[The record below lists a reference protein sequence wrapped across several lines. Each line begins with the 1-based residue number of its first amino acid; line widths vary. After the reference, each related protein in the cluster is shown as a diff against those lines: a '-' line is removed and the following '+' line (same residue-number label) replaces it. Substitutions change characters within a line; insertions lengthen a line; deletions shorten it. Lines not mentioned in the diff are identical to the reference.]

1 MREGHTVS
9 EPPEYND
16 AADHLMLN
24 SSSAVK
30 SFDSSRLEVKDGSA
44 VPAACIVR
52 DFQLAQRQAHLRRPT
67 I

>member
-1 MREGHTVS
+1 MREERHTVS

-30 SFDSSRLEVKDGSA
+30 SFDSSRLDVNDGSA
-44 VPAACIVR
+44 VPAAYRIR
-52 DFQLAQRQAHLRRPT
+52 
-67 I
+67 